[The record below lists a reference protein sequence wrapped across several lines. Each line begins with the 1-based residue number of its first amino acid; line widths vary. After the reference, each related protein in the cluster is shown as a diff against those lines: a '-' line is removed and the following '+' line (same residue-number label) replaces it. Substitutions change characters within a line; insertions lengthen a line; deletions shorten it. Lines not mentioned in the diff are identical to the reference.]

1 MRLSICLRT
10 VTLTRIGVLF
20 CIYTPTEWQG
30 SQLNTSPLSVLL
42 IYPVGRLCIQ
52 FIDDKACYL
61 TFNHTDPMAE
71 LSKTERDGIV
81 KANAGNRRV
90 VDITNEHNAAL
101 KPEYAEAFFL
111 LFKKMARYW

>member
-1 MRLSICLRT
+1 
-10 VTLTRIGVLF
+10 
-20 CIYTPTEWQG
+20 
-30 SQLNTSPLSVLL
+30 
-42 IYPVGRLCIQ
+42 
-52 FIDDKACYL
+52 
-61 TFNHTDPMAE
+61 MAE

-111 LFKKMARYW
+111 GSSAESVGGLRLGEVAQMMVKGYA